1 AGRPPAR
8 PACAPAAAGPG
19 AGLLRRRA
27 ARRRPRDAPAFFL
40 LNEGPCHPGHL
51 TYLAARAHLSKTG
64 RSGLAFMITGTFRR
78 RVQGVVATLLA
89 VERFHGQDTGA
100 DGGGP
105 GVARWAGRPGQ

>member
-1 AGRPPAR
+1 GAQPRASGGSARGGPGGSGEARAGPPPAR

-51 TYLAARAHLSKTG
+51 TYTAARTHLSKTG
-64 RSGLAFMITGTFRR
+64 RSGLVFMITDTFR
-78 RVQGVVATLLA
+78 
-89 VERFHGQDTGA
+89 E
-100 DGGGP
+100 
-105 GVARWAGRPGQ
+105 